1 MSYVNDFMEREYV
14 WLVWTKYVKDT
25 YIKLYIYVK
34 QILSLILKGLFEW
47 ARSTTLLNVNMSD
60 PFEWAMYKTN
70 VWGYIFKQ
78 SLSPIIQGAFE
89 WAL

>member
-1 MSYVNDFMEREYV
+1 MSYVNDFTEHAYV

-34 QILSLILKGLFEW
+34 QILSLILKGLLEW

-70 VWGYIFKQ
+70 VQGYIFKQ